1 MDIILESPDYSKVPA
16 LAGMI
21 LLEDYEEIAEVLRSK
36 QFVQSGYRVNK
47 ETLMRNVLITLDG
60 EPHMKRRRALA
71 KLFDDHKIAYLRDQ
85 YLVPVTQH
93 SLKEVAAV
101 AREPDGSIKVDLVPF
116 IQRCLFR
123 IGAAVAGID
132 GVESPEAADRLIRQI
147 IAISDGLVA
156 DWAREDSASIV
167 RKGEEAR
174 EQFRT
179 QFYNPSFARRKKLV
193 EEARAGGDLKGAD
206 LPQDALTLMMTNQDG
221 SWEGDADLLLRETYV
236 FMVASTQTTAN
247 ALTWFILRLED
258 WLKKHPEDR
267 RLIAE
272 DPEFLRRAAFDSLR
286 LTISA
291 PWRLRTATEDVKL
304 ASGREIKAGQTAAL
318 FFIPANTQ
326 EDHFGA
332 NAEDFNPHRRTEG
345 LSPWGHAFGGGV
357 HMCVGRPLVTGS
369 RGLTGTTTADGTLVS
384 TTRLFYAAGLEID
397 PGSPPVRDAGTY
409 FTIYSS
415 VPVRFTKL

>member
-16 LAGMI
+16 LAGVTLI
-21 LLEDYEEIAEVLRSK
+21 EDYEECAEVLRSK
-36 QFVQSGYRVNK
+36 AFLQSGYRINK
-47 ETLMRNVLITLDG
+47 ETLMKNVLITLDG

-71 KLFDDHKIAYLRDQ
+71 KLFDDNKIAFLRDQ

-93 SLKEVAAV
+93 SLKEVAAMK
-101 AREPDGSIKVDLVPF
+101 READGSIKVDLVAF

-123 IGAAVAGID
+123 IGAAVAGVD
-132 GVESPEAADRLIRQI
+132 GVETPEAADALIRQV

-156 DWAREDSASIV
+156 DWARDDGGAIV
-167 RKGEEAR
+167 SKGEAAR
-174 EQFRT
+174 EEFRT
-179 QFYNPSFARRKKLV
+179 QFYNPSRARRQKLID
-193 EEARAGGDLKGAD
+193 EAKAKGDTSGL
-206 LPQDALTLMMTNQDG
+206 LQDGMTLMMTNTDG
-221 SWEGDADLLLRETYV
+221 SWAGDEDLLLRETYV

-247 ALTWFILRLED
+247 ALTWFILRLEE
-258 WLKKHPEDR
+258 WLKNHPEDR

-272 DPEFLRRAAFDSLR
+272 DPEFLRRAAYDSLR
-286 LTISA
+286 LTITA
-291 PWRLRTATEDVKL
+291 PWRMRTAIDDVTL
-304 ASGREIKAGQTAAL
+304 ASGRAIKKGEDVAL

-332 NAEDFNPHRRTEG
+332 DATDFNPHRQAEG
-345 LSPWGHAFGGGV
+345 QVPWGHAFGGGV

-369 RGLTGTTTADGTLVS
+369 RSLQGNTTADGTLVS

-397 PGSPPVRDAGTY
+397 PSSPPVRDSGTW
-409 FTIYSS
+409 FTIYKS

>member
-16 LAGMI
+16 LAGVTI
-21 LLEDYEEIAEVLRSK
+21 LEDYEEISEVLRSK
-36 QFVQSGYRVNK
+36 KFVQSGYRVNK
-47 ETLMRNVLITLDG
+47 ETLMKNVLITLDG

-71 KLFDDHKIAYLRDQ
+71 KLFDDNKIAFLRDQ
-85 YLVPVTQH
+85 YLVPVTRH
-93 SLKEVAAV
+93 SLAEVAAMP
-101 AREPDGSIKVDLVPF
+101 READGSIKVDLVAF

-123 IGAAVAGID
+123 IGAAVAGVD
-132 GVESPEAADRLIRQI
+132 GLETPEAADRLIRQI

-156 DWAREDSASIV
+156 DWARDDMAGIV
-167 RKGEEAR
+167 AKGEQAR
-174 EQFRT
+174 EEFRT
-179 QFYNPSFARRKKLV
+179 QFYNPSRALRQKLIDEAKAR
-193 EEARAGGDLKGAD
+193 GDMSG
-206 LPQDALTLMMTNQDG
+206 LPQDALVLMMTNTDG
-221 SWEGDADLLLRETYV
+221 SWAGDEDLLLRETYV

-286 LTISA
+286 LTITA
-291 PWRLRTATEDVKL
+291 PWRMRTATEDVKL
-304 ASGREIKAGQTAAL
+304 ASGREIKKGEDVAV

-326 EDHFGA
+326 EDHYGA
-332 NAEDFNPHRRTEG
+332 DAKDFNPHRKSEN
-345 LSPWGHAFGGGV
+345 LAWGHAFGGGV
-357 HMCVGRPLVTGS
+357 HMCVGRPLVTGG
-369 RGLTGTTTADGTLVS
+369 RGLTGNTTADGTLVS
-384 TTRLFYAAGLEID
+384 TTRLFYEAGLEID
-397 PGSPPVRDAGTY
+397 PSSPPVRDAGTW

>member
-16 LAGMI
+16 LAGVTLI
-21 LLEDYEEIAEVLRSK
+21 EDYEECAEVLRSK
-36 QFVQSGYRVNK
+36 AFVQSGYRINK
-47 ETLMRNVLITLDG
+47 ETLMKNVLITLDG

-71 KLFDDHKIAYLRDQ
+71 KLFDDHKIAFLRDQ

-93 SLKEVAAV
+93 SLKEVAAMK
-101 AREPDGSIKVDLVPF
+101 REPNGSIKVDLVAF

-123 IGAAVAGID
+123 IGAAVAGVD
-132 GVESPEAADRLIRQI
+132 GVESAEAADRLIRQV

-156 DWAREDSASIV
+156 DWARDDGGAIV
-167 RKGEEAR
+167 SKGERAR
-174 EQFRT
+174 EEFRT
-179 QFYNPSFARRKKLV
+179 QFFNPSFARRRKLI
-193 EEARAGGDLKGAD
+193 EEAKAKGDMTG
-206 LPQDALTLMMTNQDG
+206 LPQDGLTLMMTNTDG
-221 SWEGDADLLLRETYV
+221 SWTGDDDLLLRETYV

-247 ALTWFILRLED
+247 ALTWFIIRLED

-272 DPEFLRRAAFDSLR
+272 DPEFLRRAAYDSLR
-286 LTISA
+286 LTITA
-291 PWRLRTATEDVKL
+291 PWRMRTATADIKL
-304 ASGREIKAGQTAAL
+304 ASGRAIKQGEDVAL

-332 NAEDFNPHRRTEG
+332 DAKDFNPHRKPETQP
-345 LSPWGHAFGGGV
+345 PWGHAFGGGV

-369 RGLTGTTTADGTLVS
+369 RSLQGTTTADGTLVS

-397 PGSPPVRDAGTY
+397 TTSPPVRDSGTW
-409 FTIYSS
+409 FTIYKS
-415 VPVRFTKL
+415 VPVRFTRL